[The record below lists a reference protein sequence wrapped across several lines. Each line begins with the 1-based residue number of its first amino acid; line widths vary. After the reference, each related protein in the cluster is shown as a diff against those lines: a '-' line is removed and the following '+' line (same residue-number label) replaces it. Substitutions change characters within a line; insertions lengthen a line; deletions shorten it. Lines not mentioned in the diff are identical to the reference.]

1 MHGEIGLIGTLAL
14 GVVIAFIAGYIAR
27 RLRLPTIV
35 GYLAAGVLIGP
46 FTPGL
51 TADTDIALELAEIGV
66 ILLMF
71 GVGIHF
77 SIRDLLAVRSVALPG
92 ALGQIAVATLVG
104 VGLGLALGWGWTGG
118 LVLGLSL
125 SVAST
130 VVLLRALE
138 ERGEQ
143 KSRPGQVAIGW
154 LIVEDLFTIVAL
166 VILPGI
172 ADVVGDAAANNL
184 SVLAIDV
191 AVAIGRAALLAV
203 LVLVLGGWLVP
214 RVLTAVQREQ
224 SRELFTL
231 AVLAVA
237 LGVAYVSATLF
248 GASFALGAFLA
259 GAIVGES
266 DHSHQAEQDVT
277 PMRDAFSVIFFVAIG
292 MLLDPSV
299 IVTMPFA
306 VIAVL
311 LVIIVV
317 KAAAALLIVKLLRE
331 PAKVGLTVAAGLAQ
345 IGEFSFILATLGM
358 TLGLLPP
365 EGLQLGRCRSHRLDP
380 VQPGRLR
387 HRRAPRTSIGRS
399 LARGVGAR
407 LSLDRGWRH
416 GA

>member
-1 MHGEIGLIGTLAL
+1 M
-14 GVVIAFIAGYIAR
+14 
-27 RLRLPTIV
+27 
-35 GYLAAGVLIGP
+35 
-46 FTPGL
+46 
-51 TADTDIALELAEIGV
+51 
-66 ILLMF
+66 
-71 GVGIHF
+71 
-77 SIRDLLAVRSVALPG
+77 
-92 ALGQIAVATLVG
+92 ATLVG

-172 ADVVGDAAANNL
+172 ADVVGDAAANDL

-214 RVLTAVQREQ
+214 RVLSAVQREQ

-306 VIAVL
+306 VVAVL
-311 LVIIVV
+311 LVVIVV
-317 KAAAALLIVKLLRE
+317 KAAAALLIVRLLRE

-365 EGLQLGRCRSHRLDP
+365 EGLQLVVAGAIGSILFNP
-380 VQPGRLR
+380 VAFAIAGRLE
-387 HRRAPRTSIGRS
+387 RRSPGPSREEPVPA
-399 LARGVGAR
+399 
-407 LSLDRGWRH
+407 
-416 GA
+416 